1 MAHAPTMTTTT
12 PSAHTNG
19 TNGVATTAGP
29 TPPSVPAPGGAPSID
44 LSGEATSPGKLARQV
59 WRSRELL
66 VILARKEFH
75 VRYRRASFGLLWALG
90 LPLMQS
96 LVLAV
101 VFSHVAHIHNAPHYA
116 VFVLSG
122 MTAWVYFSTAL
133 GAGATAIVDGTDL
146 SSRVYFPRC
155 LAPLA
160 QVGTNLYAFAISL
173 VLLVGLCPLFG
184 VGLTVRILWLL
195 PASVLLVALMAG
207 LSLVLSALHVYF
219 RDIRYLVAASL
230 IVWMYITPVIY
241 PPAAAPRAL
250 RALLAVNPMTGVV
263 DLFHYAT
270 VGPTGPMA
278 VAVCLSVGYALVLLV
293 VGVALQCRFDR
304 VFVDLL

>member
-1 MAHAPTMTTTT
+1 MTATAPALHPPPDG
-12 PSAHTNG
+12 PSL
-19 TNGVATTAGP
+19 
-29 TPPSVPAPGGAPSID
+29 D
-44 LSGEATSPGKLARQV
+44 LRGEGTSPRRLGRQV
-59 WRSRELL
+59 WAARQLL

-90 LPLMQS
+90 LPLLQS

-101 VFSHVAHIHNAPHYA
+101 VFSHVAHIHDATHYA

-122 MTAWVYFSTAL
+122 MTAWVYFATAL

-155 LAPLA
+155 LLPLA

-173 VLLVGLCPLFG
+173 VLLVALCPLFG
-184 VGLTVRILWLL
+184 VGLAPRLL
-195 PASVLLVALMAG
+195 LLVPASLLLVALMAAMC
-207 LSLVLSALHVYF
+207 LVLSALHVYF
-219 RDIRYLVAASL
+219 RDMRYLVAASL
-230 IVWMYITPVIY
+230 IVWMYVTPVIY
-241 PPAAAPRAL
+241 PEAAAPHVL
-250 RALLAVNPMTGVV
+250 RAFLDVNPMSGVV

-278 VAVCLSVGYALVLLV
+278 VAVVTAVAWTLVLAAA
-293 VGVALQCRFDR
+293 GVALQCRFDR